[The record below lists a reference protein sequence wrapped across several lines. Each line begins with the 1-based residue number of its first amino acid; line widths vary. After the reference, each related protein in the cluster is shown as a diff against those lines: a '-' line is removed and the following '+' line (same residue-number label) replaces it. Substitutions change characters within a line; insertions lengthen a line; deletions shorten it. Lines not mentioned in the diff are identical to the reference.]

1 MNLHASEGGL
11 FKWATRGYRSE
22 ICIIIEMILL
32 SDFPSKNS
40 TLLYNVNEKRKTQN
54 SGKNR
59 LASDI
64 TVSPSCPLKR
74 YAPLRS
80 LGSRSLSHSQ
90 SEGNENGIKARKL
103 ELRIFEKCLTTA
115 KSYKRVSAM

>member
-1 MNLHASEGGL
+1 MGNQGL
-11 FKWATRGYRSE
+11 GVRFVKSFK
-22 ICIIIEMILL
+22 MIFP
-32 SDFPSKNS
+32 SDFPNKNS

-90 SEGNENGIKARKL
+90 SEGSEKGIKARKL
-103 ELRIFEKCLTTA
+103 ELRIFEKSLTTA

>member
-1 MNLHASEGGL
+1 MNLHASECGL

-22 ICIIIEMILL
+22 ICKIIEMILL

-59 LASDI
+59 LAPDI

-80 LGSRSLSHSQ
+80 LRSLSHSQ
-90 SEGNENGIKARKL
+90 SEGSEKGIKARKL